1 MKSIMETNVIT
12 NTSKQLELEIVG
24 ENETLLNPIVQVLLN
39 YEEVD
44 YASIITKHPSAP
56 SRILYLRLITGSKSK
71 PTELLKQAVKE
82 VKKETEKLRRDLE
95 KAFK

>member
-1 MKSIMETNVIT
+1 VKSIMETNVIT

-44 YASIITKHPSAP
+44 YASIITKHPSDP
-56 SRILYLRLITGSKSK
+56 SRILYIRLITGSKSK
-71 PTELLKQAVKE
+71 PTELLKKAVKE
-82 VKKETEKLRRDLE
+82 VKKETEKFRRDLE
-95 KAFK
+95 KSFK